1 MFKTYPISEVQV
13 LEGLNS
19 KIAVDVPLFLAPHR
33 GRVDGHVSLNLVSFF
48 ANFSLKRLIKAN
60 IYNTWTHSIN
70 PNTKRE
76 WSSLVMVVVWGL

>member
-33 GRVDGHVSLNLVSFF
+33 GYVDGHVSLNFVSFF
-48 ANFSLKRLIKAN
+48 ANFSQKD
-60 IYNTWTHSIN
+60 SI
-70 PNTKRE
+70 TAKYA
-76 WSSLVMVVVWGL
+76 